1 MGNKIN
7 LDRGFCMDIA
17 NYIFIIAAALM
28 AYCLFLVLKLKSQF
42 SGGLVGKYW
51 KYLTVLVIIFT
62 LGYFALPFF
71 NQLPEHIL
79 RLTVA
84 GVFVFGAL
92 YVLITIKLIKSIIEA
107 FSD

>member
-1 MGNKIN
+1 
-7 LDRGFCMDIA
+7 MDIA
-17 NYIFIIAAALM
+17 NYVFILAAVFM
-28 AYCLFLVLKLKSQF
+28 AYCLFLVIKLKSQF

-51 KYLTVLVIIFT
+51 KSLTILVVIFT

-71 NQLPEHIL
+71 KDLPEEVL

-84 GVFVFGAL
+84 GVFLFGAF

-107 FSD
+107 FAE

>member
-1 MGNKIN
+1 
-7 LDRGFCMDIA
+7 MDIA

-28 AYCLFLVLKLKSQF
+28 VYCLFLVLKLKSQL

-51 KYLTVLVIIFT
+51 KYLTILVIIFT

-84 GVFVFGAL
+84 GVFLFGAI

>member
-1 MGNKIN
+1 M
-7 LDRGFCMDIA
+7 
-17 NYIFIIAAALM
+17 
-28 AYCLFLVLKLKSQF
+28 FLVLKLRSQF

-51 KYLTVLVIIFT
+51 KLLMLLVGIFT

-71 NQLPEHIL
+71 KHVPENIL

-84 GVFVFGAL
+84 GVFLFGAF

-107 FSD
+107 FSE